1 MALRYL
7 VTRTAANGF
16 RTANKSPRTYTTATA
31 PWMKSYAPAAD
42 FSRFDHH
49 HRQQQSK
56 PKASRAGDFVPVYV
70 AIGMIA
76 LSVGLGLH
84 TAKQQLAHSPS
95 VSVRK
100 KRRET
105 IPEVVEPEHV
115 AEETE
120 KFFAKSFFRKVA
132 HVQEVEKFGDYK
144 VPYDPLLGDA
154 YAHGHRTETLKSVG
168 IDPASN

>member
-7 VTRTAANGF
+7 VSRMAANGF
-16 RTANKSPRTYTTATA
+16 RTSNKSTRTYATATT
-31 PWMKSYAPAAD
+31 PRMKSYAPTAD
-42 FSRFDHH
+42 FSHFDH
-49 HRQQQSK
+49 QSK
-56 PKASRAGDFVPVYV
+56 PRASRAGDFVPVYV

-84 TAKQQLAHSPS
+84 TAKQQLAYSPS

-154 YAHGHRTETLKSVG
+154 YAHPHRTESLKSVG
-168 IDPASN
+168 IDPARN

>member
-1 MALRYL
+1 
-7 VTRTAANGF
+7 
-16 RTANKSPRTYTTATA
+16 
-31 PWMKSYAPAAD
+31 MKSYAPTAD

-49 HRQQQSK
+49 RQQQSRT
-56 PKASRAGDFVPVYV
+56 KASRAGDFVPVYV

-76 LSVGLGLH
+76 LSVGFGLH

-115 AEETE
+115 AEEAE

-132 HVQEVEKFGDYK
+132 HVQEPAKFGDYS
-144 VPYDPLLGDA
+144 VPYDSPLGDVF
-154 YAHGHRTETLKSVG
+154 AHRHRSETLKSVG
-168 IDPASN
+168 IDPVSNWT